1 MISQKNDKINIK
13 FCFPRLIGMVYLND
27 WGALRYAASAAALCE
42 VAADLK
48 LDPDANREFA
58 RLQINYILG
67 TRFSYSATYSAIYLS
82 KYILQIILQEYYKY
96 F

>member
-1 MISQKNDKINIK
+1 
-13 FCFPRLIGMVYLND
+13 MVYLND
-27 WGALRYAASAAALCE
+27 WGALRYAASSAALCE

-67 TRFSYSATYSAIYLS
+67 TRLHFFHIQFAK
-82 KYILQIILQEYYKY
+82 KYFCNIILQYILQEYYKY